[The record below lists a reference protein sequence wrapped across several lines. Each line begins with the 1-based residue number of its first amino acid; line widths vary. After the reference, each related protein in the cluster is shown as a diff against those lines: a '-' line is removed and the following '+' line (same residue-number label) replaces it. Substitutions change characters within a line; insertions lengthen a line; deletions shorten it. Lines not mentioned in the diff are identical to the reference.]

1 MSADNKGEKAGREAW
16 VSIPSEA
23 ELRAQMPPGRKYPYD
38 FGFLPAMGR
47 LLRTHERIGG
57 AFSKLFSEI
66 MWTPEGL
73 LSRREREMIAAV
85 AAAAQDC
92 HY

>member
-1 MSADNKGEKAGREAW
+1 MSKDAAPANTIREAW
-16 VSIPSEA
+16 VSIPAEA
-23 ELRAQMPPGRKYPYD
+23 ELRLHMPPGRAYPYD

-47 LLRTHERIGG
+47 LLRTHERIGK
-57 AFSKLFSEI
+57 AFMQLFSEI
-66 MWTPEGL
+66 MWTPESR
-73 LSRREREMIAAV
+73 LSRQEREMIAGV

>member
-1 MSADNKGEKAGREAW
+1 MSTNNSGEKTIREAW
-16 VSIPSEA
+16 VALPSEA
-23 ELRAQMPPGRKYPYD
+23 EMRARMPPGSKYPYD

-47 LLRTHERIGG
+47 LLRAHDRIGPT
-57 AFSKLFSEI
+57 FLTLFGQI
-66 MWTPEGL
+66 MWAPEGYL
-73 LSRREREMIAAV
+73 NRQEREMIAAV

>member
-1 MSADNKGEKAGREAW
+1 MSTNNSGEKIVPEAW
-16 VSIPSEA
+16 VALPSEA
-23 ELRAQMPPGRKYPYD
+23 EIRARLRPGSKYPYD

-47 LLRTHERIGG
+47 LLRAHERIGPT
-57 AFSKLFSEI
+57 FLPLFGQI
-66 MWTPEGL
+66 MWAPEGY

-85 AAAAQDC
+85 ASAAQDC